1 MQKQV
6 NLTVEEN
13 EQYLQEVEFLKK
25 AKEEEKNRF
34 SVCKNINQ
42 FIVIVQQEMSL
53 KEDEI
58 KRLKTE
64 IELLNAEKE
73 YLSQSAGKVELLKQR
88 IEQLVR
94 IEKEYEELKKEVVQ
108 SEIW

>member
-1 MQKQV
+1 
-6 NLTVEEN
+6 
-13 EQYLQEVEFLKK
+13 
-25 AKEEEKNRF
+25 
-34 SVCKNINQ
+34 
-42 FIVIVQQEMSL
+42 MSL

-94 IEKEYEELKKEVVQ
+94 IEKEYEELKKEVV
-108 SEIW
+108 